1 MAEPADDQE
10 LPMEGEPPEAP
21 EDEPPGHQV
30 LILFAVFFETGLAPF
45 SLLLGW
51 LMGHQPLEH
60 FVWSLKDAVWGIA
73 AAMPLIA
80 LFLAMLRWP
89 VGPLAAVKEFC
100 EQEVVP
106 LFRDSNWSE
115 LALIS
120 LSAGVGEEMFFRGV
134 LQASLTDWLG
144 IGSGLA
150 LASILFGV
158 LHPISISYIIIAA
171 FTGLYLG
178 AIWIYNG
185 NLLTVMLTHTIY
197 DFVALGYL
205 IRLRGF
211 GDETAGPE

>member
-10 LPMEGEPPEAP
+10 LPMEGEPPELP
-21 EDEPPGHQV
+21 EDEPPGHHV
-30 LILFAVFFETGLAPF
+30 LFLISVFFETGLAPF
-45 SLLLGW
+45 SLMLGW
-51 LMGHQPLEH
+51 LMGHPPLEH
-60 FVWSLKDAVWGIA
+60 FVWSLKDAVWGIV

-80 LFLAMLRWP
+80 LFLAILRWP

-100 EQEVVP
+100 EQEVLP

-144 IGSGLA
+144 IGPGLA

-158 LHPISISYIIIAA
+158 LHPISISYIIYAT
-171 FTGLYLG
+171 FTGLCLG
-178 AIWIYNG
+178 AIWMYNG
-185 NLLTVMLTHTIY
+185 NLLTVMVTHTIH
-197 DFVALGYL
+197 DFVALAYL

>member
-21 EDEPPGHQV
+21 EDEPPGHHV
-30 LILFAVFFETGLAPF
+30 LILISVFFETGLAPF

-51 LMGHQPLEH
+51 LMGHPPLEH
-60 FVWSLKDAVWGIA
+60 FVWNLKDALWGIA
-73 AAMPLIA
+73 AALPLIA

-115 LALIS
+115 IALIS
-120 LSAGVGEEMFFRGV
+120 LSAGVGEEMLFRGV
-134 LQASLTDWLG
+134 LLASLTDWLG
-144 IGSGLA
+144 IGWGLA
-150 LASILFGV
+150 LSSILFGV
-158 LHPISISYIIIAA
+158 LHPISISYIVIAG
-171 FTGLYLG
+171 FTGFYLG

-205 IRLRGF
+205 IRLRDM
-211 GDETAGPE
+211 GDEKAERE